1 MTQRDSREVWAAWW
15 LSVPAGIIQKS
26 ARKKGEVCIWGGGAA
41 HYRDQL
47 AELLLNHKKPP
58 QESEDS
64 PWAKRSSQ
72 TGGIRVGG
80 GGPVSVR
87 TCGGAQM

>member
-1 MTQRDSREVWAAWW
+1 MAFCPHGDHPNECQEERVCVY
-15 LSVPAGIIQKS
+15 L
-26 ARKKGEVCIWGGGAA
+26 ARGGAA
-41 HYRDQL
+41 HCRGQL
-47 AELLLNHKKPP
+47 AGLLLNHKKPL
-58 QESEDS
+58 QASEDS

-80 GGPVSVR
+80 GGPMSVR

>member
-1 MTQRDSREVWAAWW
+1 MC
-15 LSVPAGIIQKS
+15 G
-26 ARKKGEVCIWGGGAA
+26 RKKGCVCIWRGGAA
-41 HYRDQL
+41 HCRGQL
-47 AELLLNHKKPP
+47 AELLLNHKKPH

-64 PWAKRSSQ
+64 AWAKRSSQ

-80 GGPVSVR
+80 GGPMSVR

>member
-1 MTQRDSREVWAAWW
+1 M
-15 LSVPAGIIQKS
+15 PG
-26 ARKKGEVCIWGGGAA
+26 RKGGCVFVGGGAA
-41 HYRDQL
+41 PGRGQL
-47 AELLLNHKKPP
+47 AGLLLNHKKPL

-64 PWAKRSSQ
+64 PWAKRSQ